1 MKPLILPLLARLNA
15 VPYALLALPLRFA
28 IATVFWNSGMVKL
41 ADWQATLALFAE
53 EYKVPLLP
61 PEFAAHIAASV
72 ELSMPPLLVLGLFT
86 RPASF
91 VLIGMTSVIQIFVYP
106 EAWPTHIQWVAM
118 LLVLLTRGGGT
129 FSLDTLI
136 ARRLG

>member
-1 MKPLILPLLARLNA
+1 M
-15 VPYALLALPLRFA
+15 
-28 IATVFWNSGMVKL
+28 KL